1 MVASTSEGRRM
12 IQQGGVHINGA
23 KVTSDEIT
31 FEGVRELVIKVGKRK
46 FKKVVF
52 ED

>member
-1 MVASTSEGRRM
+1 M

-23 KVTSDEIT
+23 KVTSVGMSFYSGEKLI
-31 FEGVRELVIKVGKRK
+31 IKVGKRK

-52 ED
+52 E